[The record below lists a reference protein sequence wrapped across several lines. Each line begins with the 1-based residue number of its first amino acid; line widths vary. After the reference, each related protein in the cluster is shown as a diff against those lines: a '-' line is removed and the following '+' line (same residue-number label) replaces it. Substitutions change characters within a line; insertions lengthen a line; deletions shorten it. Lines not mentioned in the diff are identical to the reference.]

1 MAQRL
6 NTNTNL
12 KSFTDNR
19 YRGQLVYTSRGPLVE
34 DYLAGCMATI
44 SQAISTHSRITAIRV
59 DLRFPDNAVKT
70 DDAAISRFIASLKEQ
85 IKADYLRKK
94 RSNKRVHSSGVRYIW
109 TREKDTSLYHHYH
122 VLILLNADSYYH
134 LGDYGAP
141 KGNMAAR
148 IKSAW
153 ASAIGV
159 PYVKL
164 GGCVFFPD
172 NPVYRLD
179 TKAEDYAEV
188 YQKLFFRVSYFTKVE
203 TKSYGKQVR
212 HFGRSRS

>member
-1 MAQRL
+1 MTQRL

-12 KSFTDNR
+12 RSFTDNR

-44 SQAISTHSRITAIRV
+44 SQAISTHSRTTAMRV

-70 DDAAISRFIASLKEQ
+70 DDAAISRFIASLKAR

-94 RSNKRVHSSGVRYIW
+94 KRNKRVHYSGVRYIW
-109 TREKDTSLYHHYH
+109 AREKDTSLYHHYH
-122 VLILLNADSYYH
+122 VLILLNNDSYCC
-134 LGDYGAP
+134 LGDYGAS

-148 IKSAW
+148 IKKAW

-159 PYVKL
+159 PHEEL
-164 GGCVFFPD
+164 GGSVFFPD
-172 NPVYRLD
+172 NPVYRLN
-179 TKAEDYAEV
+179 TKAEDYADV
-188 YQKLFFRVSYFTKVE
+188 YRELFFRVSYFTKAA
-203 TKSYGKQVR
+203 TKSYGQNVR
-212 HFGRSRS
+212 HFDRSRS